1 MVSAGRRVTLITGA
15 AHGLGWALAQE
26 AAGRG
31 DHLVLADRDAET
43 LATRVTALEAAM
55 MAKARGSAAPAVG
68 RVESGT
74 EPGAPVECTVV
85 AVPGDITD
93 PVHQTDLI
101 AAAIAR
107 FGRLDRLI
115 HNAGITHRSP
125 ARLTRPEVIRQVME
139 VDYHAPVAL
148 THLALPHLR
157 ATRGSLVAVS
167 SMAGWMPL
175 PGRAGYSAAKAALT
189 QYFEVLRLEIAL
201 EGVHVLLVHP
211 SFLATAIERHALG
224 ADGAPARHPRST
236 TGRIRTAEDEA
247 RRILAALDARKPT
260 VRPDLWPSVGAL
272 LWRLWPGLYRRLIAR
287 RFAAEL

>member
-1 MVSAGRRVTLITGA
+1 MAPAGRRVTLITGA

-43 LATRVTALEAAM
+43 LAARVKALEAAT
-55 MAKARGSAAPAVG
+55 ARGSAVPAVG
-68 RVESGT
+68 RPASGIDSD
-74 EPGAPVECTVV
+74 APIEREVI

-93 PVHQTDLI
+93 SAHQSDLI
-101 AAAIAR
+101 AATIAR

-175 PGRAGYSAAKAALT
+175 PGRAGYGAAKAALT
-189 QYFEVLRLEIAL
+189 QYFEVLRLEIAR

-247 RRILAALDARKPT
+247 RRILDALDARKPT
-260 VRPDLWPSVGAL
+260 VRPDLWPSLGAL
-272 LWRLWPGLYRRLIAR
+272 LWRLWPGLYRHLIAR

>member
-1 MVSAGRRVTLITGA
+1 MALAGRRVTLITGA

-43 LATRVTALEAAM
+43 LAARVKALEAAT
-55 MAKARGSAAPAVG
+55 ARGSAAPAVG
-68 RVESGT
+68 GAASGT
-74 EPGAPVECTVV
+74 ESDARVDRAVV

-93 PVHQTDLI
+93 PAHQSALI

-175 PGRAGYSAAKAALT
+175 PGRAGYGAAKAALT
-189 QYFEVLRLEIAL
+189 QYFEVLRLEIAR

-247 RRILAALDARKPT
+247 RRILDALDARKPT
-260 VRPDLWPSVGAL
+260 VRPDLWPSIGAL
-272 LWRLWPGLYRRLIAR
+272 LWRLWPGLYRRLIVR